1 MMNGGNGK
9 IFDGE
14 RIFKNIIS
22 GKAGLTGYILR
33 AGLRALSPLYAQG
46 TAIRNANYDKKGGT
60 SVPAPVISIG
70 NITAGGTGKTPM
82 VQYVCRFFEEH
93 QKHPV
98 ILSRGYKSKSGS
110 DSTIVAEDGQLCAD
124 TTTGGDEPVLL
135 ARELKHTGII
145 VGSKRTESAKV
156 AINRLHGDVLV
167 LDDGFQHRA
176 LNRDLDIV
184 LIDATNP
191 FGYDYVLPGGLLRE
205 PLTGLKRAD
214 VFVLTKTNLVG
225 REDIFAIKRTLGQ
238 YAPGVPVMK
247 TVHQP
252 LGLFEIHDWAAGTK
266 TEVGEAYKDKK
277 VLAVSGIG
285 SPKSFTKTLTSLGY
299 NVVGAVDFGDH
310 HTYDTDSLVRIYA
323 EMFATKPEVII
334 TTEKDAVKLSQLAAI
349 DDLKIPILVLPI
361 GITFTE
367 GEEQFCQILSTVGKV
382 AK

>member
-110 DSTIVAEDGQLCAD
+110 DVTIVAEDGQLCAD

-247 TVHQP
+247 TIHQP
-252 LGLFEIHDWAAGTK
+252 LGLFEIHDWASGTK

-349 DDLKIPILVLPI
+349 DDLKISILVLPI